1 MTPIS
6 VGEAKQIHEDQ
17 NGFLL
22 TWESVGGDSTSC
34 GQSRNCSLLVAVRTK
49 KTLYFFILFGHY
61 PTSVHFPSV
70 SLGHTL
76 IKPRTKNPKSRVHR
90 EAELNTEQAF
100 NGG

>member
-34 GQSRNCSLLVAVRTK
+34 GQSRNCSPK
-49 KTLYFFILFGHY
+49 KPLYFFILFGHY

-76 IKPRTKNPKSRVHR
+76 IKLRTKNPKSRVHR
-90 EAELNTEQAF
+90 EAKLNTEQAF

>member
-1 MTPIS
+1 MWT
-6 VGEAKQIHEDQ
+6 VKE
-17 NGFLL
+17 L
-22 TWESVGGDSTSC
+22 
-34 GQSRNCSLLVAVRTK
+34 QSFGCRENQK
-49 KTLYFFILFGHY
+49 KPYIFFILFGHY
-61 PTSVHFPSV
+61 PTSMHFLSV